1 MAPIVFMKERTA
13 SLSATLLAGVLLIF
27 SFGALGCGGRDNGP
41 RNLVLITVDTLRP
54 DRLGFSGHERGT
66 SSAIDRL
73 AAASVRFERSYSQSG
88 WTLPSVATI
97 LSGRYPKDHGAT
109 RFDRALDPDV
119 ETMATILADQ
129 GYDTRGF
136 VSHVLLG
143 TDYGLSKG
151 FRVYDDSV
159 LQVGNPHKVASAV
172 PLTDSVLRSLQTL
185 EEPFFLWVH
194 YFDPHFKYLSHSRWG
209 HLGTAKI
216 DRYDAEIAHTD
227 EQIGRLLTGLED
239 RELLGNTVI
248 VFTADHGEEFGEHGG
263 HLHYTLHDEV
273 VRVPLVIQAPSLEPG
288 VRSEVSEQI
297 DLLPTILAL
306 LGIEP
311 EESYPGRNLL
321 VGAGEPSP
329 VFLERER
336 PAGFVQRAVVLDRY
350 KLIFVEASE
359 AGRQSRVAVPAPVGK
374 GKRRRP
380 KVEPGI
386 SLYDLSEDPAET
398 MNLFEESAP
407 ESRQL
412 LDLLERHFL
421 ARNSSGH
428 EVTLDE
434 DLKRKLKSLGYLR

>member
-1 MAPIVFMKERTA
+1 VVA
-13 SLSATLLAGVLLIF
+13 LLIL
-27 SFGALGCGGRDNGP
+27 SFGALGCGGRDTGP
-41 RNLVLITVDTLRP
+41 PNLVLITVDTLRP
-54 DRLGFSGHERGT
+54 DRLGFSGHGRGT
-66 SSAIDRL
+66 STAIDRL
-73 AAASVRFERSYSQSG
+73 ATAGVRFERSYSQSG

-97 LSGRYPKDHGAT
+97 LTGRYPREHGAT
-109 RFDRALDPDV
+109 RFDRALDPDL
-119 ETMATILADQ
+119 ETVATILADH

-151 FRVYDDSV
+151 FGIYDDSV
-159 LQVGNPHKVASAV
+159 LQVGNPHRVASAV
-172 PLTDSVLRSLQTL
+172 PLTDSALRSLQTL

-194 YFDPHFKYLSHSRWG
+194 YFDPHFKYLAHARWG

-239 RELLGNTVI
+239 RELLENTVI

-263 HLHYTLHDEV
+263 QFHYTLHDEV

-288 VRSEVSEQI
+288 IRGEVSEQI

-321 VGAGEPSP
+321 AAVGEPSP

-350 KLIFVEASE
+350 KLILVEASDG
-359 AGRQSRVAVPAPVGK
+359 GRQSKVAVPTPVGK
-374 GKRRRP
+374 RKRRRE

-386 SLYDLSEDPAET
+386 ALYDLSEDPAET
-398 MNLFEESAP
+398 TNLFEDAAP
-407 ESRQL
+407 EARRL
-412 LDLLERHFL
+412 VDLLARHFL
-421 ARNSSGH
+421 ARDSPGQ

-434 DLKRKLKSLGYLR
+434 DLKRKLESLGYLR

>member
-1 MAPIVFMKERTA
+1 MAPGAFVKERM
-13 SLSATLLAGVLLIF
+13 SPLSVTLLAGALLIL
-27 SFGALGCGGRDNGP
+27 SIGTLGCGGRDRGP

-66 SSAIDRL
+66 STAIDRL
-73 AAASVRFERSYSQSG
+73 AAAGVRFERSYSQSG

-97 LSGRYPKDHGAT
+97 LTGRYPKDHGAT
-109 RFDRALDPDV
+109 RFNRALDPDL
-119 ETMATILADQ
+119 ETMATILADH

-143 TDYGLSKG
+143 SDYGLSRG
-151 FRVYDDSV
+151 FSVYDDSV
-159 LQVGNPHKVASAV
+159 LEVGNPHKVASAV
-172 PLTDSVLRSLQTL
+172 PLTDSVLRSLETL

-194 YFDPHFKYLSHSRWG
+194 YFDPHFKYLAHARWG

-239 RELLGNTVI
+239 RELLADTVV

-263 HLHYTLHDEV
+263 HFHYTLHDEV
-273 VRVPLVIQAPSLEPG
+273 VRVPLVIRAPSLEPA
-288 VRSEVSEQI
+288 VRSEISEQI

-311 EESYPGRNLL
+311 QESYPGRNLL
-321 VGAGEPSP
+321 ARGGEPSP

-350 KLIFVEASE
+350 KLIFVEASDG
-359 AGRQSRVAVPAPVGK
+359 GRQSKVAASTPVGK
-374 GKRRRP
+374 RKRRRP
-380 KVEPGI
+380 RVEPGI
-386 SLYDLSEDPAET
+386 ALYDLSEDPAET
-398 MNLFEESAP
+398 TNLFEESAP
-407 ESRQL
+407 EASQL
-412 LDLLERHFL
+412 LDLLEKHFL
-421 ARNSSGH
+421 ARASSGE

-434 DLKRKLKSLGYLR
+434 DLKRKLESLGYLR